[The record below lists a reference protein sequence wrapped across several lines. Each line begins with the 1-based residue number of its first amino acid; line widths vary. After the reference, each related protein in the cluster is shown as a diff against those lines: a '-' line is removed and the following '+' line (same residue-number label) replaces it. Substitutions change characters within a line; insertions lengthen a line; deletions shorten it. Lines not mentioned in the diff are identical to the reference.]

1 VTQALKLDPEERCD
15 RCGVVGAFDLGDR
28 RLCEECYRSF
38 GSCCLE
44 FGADDL
50 TRRDEDQPA
59 SAEPE
64 PKSSSA
70 SR

>member
-1 VTQALKLDPEERCD
+1 MRQELRLDPEERCD

-28 RLCEECYRSF
+28 RLCEECYRSY

-44 FGADDL
+44 FGGDDL
-50 TRRDEDQPA
+50 TQRDDQPA
-59 SAEPE
+59 EAD